1 MGLIVAVAL
10 IVVLTAGVATCF
22 RKRIVAAAGAGQ
34 SGEATDGEKDLEKAP
49 VTDNENEVAAEGGN
63 DDSEKKPSEP
73 KEEEAPV
80 PAAVSTQVALKDRL
94 LAFFKKTTN
103 QDKLGNNCAKLHLK
117 LKIFF
122 CDVGHHCD
130 V

>member
-34 SGEATDGEKDLEKAP
+34 SGEAIDGEKDLEKAP
-49 VTDNENEVAAEGGN
+49 VTDNENEVAAEGDN

-80 PAAVSTQVALKDRL
+80 PATVSTQVALKDRL
-94 LAFFKKTTN
+94 LAFFKRTTN
-103 QDKLGNNCAKLHLK
+103 QDKLGNNQCVFSILST
-117 LKIFF
+117 
-122 CDVGHHCD
+122 
-130 V
+130 

>member
-1 MGLIVAVAL
+1 M
-10 IVVLTAGVATCF
+10 
-22 RKRIVAAAGAGQ
+22 
-34 SGEATDGEKDLEKAP
+34 EKAP
-49 VTDNENEVAAEGGN
+49 VTDNENEVAAEGDN

-103 QDKLGNNCAKLHLK
+103 QDKLGNNCAKSLIHVVHIKRNYDTAPLEIVDF
-117 LKIFF
+117 L
-122 CDVGHHCD
+122 
-130 V
+130 